1 MSIQVHFKSIKQPV
15 ASVSSDVKEGEI
27 FGLMVLM
34 VKTTI
39 FRNTL
44 LLNEGTA
51 TIAGFDVVRDY
62 KSIRSGY
69 MPGKFSLYQDLTI
82 NLIFFS
88 PLSLEL
94 RSKKTTM
101 PLKKFTSR
109 LSL

>member
-1 MSIQVHFKSIKQPV
+1 LIGPDG
-15 ASVSSDVKEGEI
+15 AG
-27 FGLMVLM
+27 
-34 VKTTI
+34 KTTI
-39 FRNTL
+39 FRILTTL
-44 LLNEGTA
+44 CYNEGTA

-62 KSIRSGY
+62 KSIRSSIGY

-82 NLIFFS
+82 AENLTFS

-109 LSL
+109 LSLLKIEEQALFLVE